1 LEEGGIHVSNLSPE
15 IMFVDNLE
23 LEVMPFKSAICVY
36 ATIICMCTTIHDI
49 PVLHTLIS
57 LPHTNFESQMVHSMA
72 QKEKSCFR
80 KEKKRKIKNIP
91 YQYVFLC
98 LSPSSKYDDLK

>member
-1 LEEGGIHVSNLSPE
+1 MEEGGIHVSNLSPE

-57 LPHTNFESQMVHSMA
+57 LPHTNFESQMVHSGPKREKLL
-72 QKEKSCFR
+72 QKR
-80 KEKKRKIKNIP
+80 KKRKIKNIP